1 MTLTEKLGAKALR
14 ALSHLPLW
22 WLYRISDLLFPLL
35 YHVVRYR
42 RKVVG
47 AKPTEKVPPK

>member
-22 WLYRISDLLFPLL
+22 WLYRISDLLF
-35 YHVVRYR
+35 RSFTMWCATGG
-42 RKVVG
+42 KWCG
-47 AKPTEKVPPK
+47 KT